1 MRATVSSA
9 AVRLVP
15 ADSMGR
21 EALSERDGEIRAAL
35 VYRAGELPGV
45 LQIAAHD
52 AEQGGFRLLTAP
64 AAEPA
69 SLACERLGARADM
82 RQHEMRLTL

>member
-1 MRATVSSA
+1 M
-9 AVRLVP
+9 
-15 ADSMGR
+15 
-21 EALSERDGEIRAAL
+21 
-35 VYRAGELPGV
+35 

-52 AEQGGFRLLTAP
+52 ADAAEALPAAVATEHGGFRLLDDP

-69 SLACERLGARADM
+69 SLACERLGARADV

>member
-15 ADSMGR
+15 ADSIGR
-21 EALSERDGEIRAAL
+21 DALGEGTARSAQRSSTGPASRPACCRSPRTTPTPAEASGS
-35 VYRAGELPGV
+35 
-45 LQIAAHD
+45 
-52 AEQGGFRLLTAP
+52 

-69 SLACERLGARADM
+69 SLACERLGARADV